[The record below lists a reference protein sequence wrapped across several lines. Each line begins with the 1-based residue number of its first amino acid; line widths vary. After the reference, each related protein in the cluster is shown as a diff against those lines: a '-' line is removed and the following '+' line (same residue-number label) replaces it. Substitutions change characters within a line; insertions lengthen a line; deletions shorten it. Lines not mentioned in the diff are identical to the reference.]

1 MSHEC
6 NFISRIHKP
15 RVYSSGG
22 ITLYHFEQEVK
33 DSKTA
38 AGSKSNTKSLA
49 RAPDGI

>member
-1 MSHEC
+1 MSVILSQEYKNHVS
-6 NFISRIHKP
+6 I
-15 RVYSSGG
+15 VQGG
-22 ITLYHFEQEVK
+22 VTFYHFEQEVK

>member
-1 MSHEC
+1 MSVILSQEYKNHVSIVQGVGVT
-6 NFISRIHKP
+6 F
-15 RVYSSGG
+15 
-22 ITLYHFEQEVK
+22 YHFEQEVK